1 MLTEEQAKMFLIT
14 EEEAEVEKMVSEF
27 DGVMMD
33 ENMMENDDLMDD
45 EPGFNAEKIDA
56 ISQISPMN
64 IQEDNTGELGAKN
77 LEQTD
82 VEMLHVPKEMTENRA
97 GLYQNRLEYPS
108 EGMELAKVL
117 LRRSSL

>member
-14 EEEAEVEKMVSEF
+14 EEEAEVDKMVSEF

-33 ENMMENDDLMDD
+33 ENMMENDDLLDD

-64 IQEDNTGELGAKN
+64 IQEDNTGN
-77 LEQTD
+77 WEQKIWSKL
-82 VEMLHVPKEMTENRA
+82 MLRCSM
-97 GLYQNRLEYPS
+97 YQKR
-108 EGMELAKVL
+108 
-117 LRRSSL
+117 

>member
-14 EEEAEVEKMVSEF
+14 EEEAEVDKMVSEF

-33 ENMMENDDLMDD
+33 ENMMENDDLLDD

-97 GLYQNRLEYPS
+97 GLYQNRLEHPS
-108 EGMELAKVL
+108 EGMEIAKVL
-117 LRRSSL
+117 LRRS